1 MEERNDDNKNYST
14 PDKTSLSSQK
24 DSAKSSSS
32 QQESPANNRKLPYQ
46 RSPSSP
52 SPISF
57 DLSSITNKSQYA
69 TLIAKAKQNQERLKK
84 QQRQIE
90 IVEEPDEDKDT
101 VFPQQNAPTLNFA
114 QTPNPKSSYSIM
126 NNNINS
132 STFNFS
138 SASPSDKTDTPT
150 SEKQSPGPNFIRAR
164 HKGSLNN
171 TMKLRGTLAI
181 LKHQTPLG
189 DIHISNAP
197 STSSSTTTTT
207 NTYSSNTY
215 NPRNP
220 KTTLNFQHSSTSP
233 QPRPV
238 IESSKTLACYSIKKS
253 TSVIEYSYKEDQNR
267 KFKEAMEDKG
277 KSIDNFTNDPNQSL
291 FCLYDGHGGE
301 HVSRALQMHFD
312 SIYKKKLE
320 LYQNDIESALKAA
333 YKDMDNKIKSM
344 ELIST
349 GSTACVVHVVKSSNY
364 SCKVYCSNI
373 GDTRCSLI
381 SPVKI
386 KRLSYD
392 HKASDQNEKLR
403 IINSGG
409 NVMNDRVMGQ
419 LMLTRAFGDFE
430 LKEFGV
436 KSEPYI
442 SQTTVDLDEKNQ
454 FLILACDGIWDV
466 LSEDD
471 IKHIIMFGGK
481 SSEEL
486 CKSIMKNALLKEAWD
501 NLSLFVI
508 KLS

>member
-14 PDKTSLSSQK
+14 PDKASLSSQK
-24 DSAKSSSS
+24 DSAKSSSG
-32 QQESPANNRKLPYQ
+32 QQESPANTRKLPYQ

-57 DLSSITNKSQYA
+57 DLSSITNKNQYS
-69 TLIAKAKQNQERLKK
+69 TLIAKAKLNQERLKK
-84 QQRQIE
+84 QQKQIE
-90 IVEEPDEDKDT
+90 IVEEPDEGKDT
-101 VFPQQNAPTLNFA
+101 AFPQQNAPTLSFA
-114 QTPNPKSSYSIM
+114 QTPNPKSNTII
-126 NNNINS
+126 NNN
-132 STFNFS
+132 STFSAFS
-138 SASPSDKTDTPT
+138 FSSPSDKPDAPS

-181 LKHQTPLG
+181 LKHQTPIG
-189 DIHISNAP
+189 EFSVSSTP
-197 STSSSTTTTT
+197 SSSSSTTA
-207 NTYSSNTY
+207 YSSNTY

-220 KTTLNFQHSSTSP
+220 KTTLNFQNSSSSP
-233 QPRPV
+233 PPRPA
-238 IESSKTLACYSIKKS
+238 IESSKTLACYTVKKT
-253 TSVIEYSYKEDQNR
+253 TSVVEYSYKEDQNR

-301 HVSRALQMHFD
+301 HVSRALQTHFD

-392 HKASDQNEKLR
+392 HKASDPNEKVR
-403 IINSGG
+403 ILNSGG

-419 LMLTRAFGDFE
+419 LMLSRAFGDFE

-436 KSEPYI
+436 KSEPHV

-454 FLILACDGIWDV
+454 YLILACDGIWDV

-471 IKHIIMFGGK
+471 IKHIIMFGGNN
-481 SSEEL
+481 SEEL